1 MNDIMKKRIVRAS
14 LVALLV
20 SMPACVTPALA
31 AGTVLAGISN
41 TATALNSAVSGGQ
54 GNSASGDYAAI
65 AGGHKDTASGKYS
78 FAGGG
83 YNNTASGNWATA
95 MGVRVVLLPVNVLR
109 GLPAGL
115 LRQKPVIPS
124 LSALVPWPKALME
137 LLLAEMP

>member
-54 GNSASGDYAAI
+54 GNSASGDYAPLQAVI
-65 AGGHKDTASGKYS
+65 RTPLP
-78 FAGGG
+78 
-83 YNNTASGNWATA
+83 GNIPLQVVATII
-95 MGVRVVLLPVNVLR
+95 P
-109 GLPAGL
+109 LPATGQ
-115 LRQKPVIPS
+115 RP
-124 LSALVPWPKALME
+124 
-137 LLLAEMP
+137 